1 MLQLTE
7 IHQKVL
13 DYLVRMLIYSG
24 YSPSFE
30 EIMQNTGIK
39 SKGHLEVV
47 LARLEKHGKISRR
60 TGKARG
66 IMVDGVKPG
75 LIQVPNLGKIAA
87 GIGVPPPVDR
97 SAQQFN
103 WDDYPFVELPA
114 ADLPRLPSGSDF
126 FALTVE
132 GDSMIE
138 DGVWDGDQVICFRPQ
153 GVQSTIP
160 SGAMVA
166 AWLVQEEVLTLKRLR
181 KVDTSIWLIPANP
194 AFQPREFKNPEK
206 DLEIH
211 GVVLK
216 IIRDFKIL

>member
-13 DYLVRMLIYSG
+13 DYLIRVLVYSG

-47 LARLEKHGKISRR
+47 LARLEDHNKIFRR

-66 IMVDGVKPG
+66 IVVVGVKPG

-114 ADLPRLPSGSDF
+114 ADLPRLPTGSDF
-126 FALTVE
+126 FALTVQ

-138 DGVWDGDQVICFRPQ
+138 DGVWDGDQVICCRPQ
-153 GVQSTIP
+153 GVQSTLP
-160 SGAMVA
+160 NGAMVA

-181 KVDTSIWLIPANP
+181 RVDTSIWLIPANP